1 MRNRDA
7 VLLVFIILLAVVAVW
22 IALPI
27 DHPYWARQALVWQT
41 PPEYRDLQL
50 KEGLDL
56 QGGTQVLLQ
65 AAPPP
70 GQTVT
75 SDDMEAAKT
84 TVERRVNGLGV
95 TEPLVQLEGNNRI
108 IVELPGISNPD
119 AAVQTIRS
127 TGQLEFVEF
136 GPANSTNGAPT
147 SWPNIQQGVYVRT
160 NDSNHPPSSAIT
172 NTVKDPYP
180 NQVFKTIMTGR
191 YLSQV
196 GTQLNSSGQPNIAFQ
211 LSSDGAKIFGD
222 YTTAHV
228 GDVLGIVLDN
238 IVLSAPRIN
247 SAIPDGSGIIEG
259 SFTLD
264 EANNLAVQMRY
275 GSLPVPL
282 DVVDRRTIGATLGAD
297 SVRHSVLAGMVGL
310 IIVILFMI
318 AQYRLPGMVAAVALL
333 IYMALN
339 LALYKLIPVTL
350 TLPGIAGFLL
360 STGMAVDANV
370 LIFERMKEELRWGR
384 SLEYAVNA
392 AFHRAWPSIRDSNLS
407 TIISCV
413 VLILFGRT
421 FGAQQ
426 VMGFAINLSLGVL
439 ISMFTAVVVTRT
451 FMSLLFHSEQVEAL
465 RGKRLLVDF

>member
-1 MRNRDA
+1 M
-7 VLLVFIILLAVVAVW
+7 
-22 IALPI
+22 
-27 DHPYWARQALVWQT
+27 Q
-41 PPEYRDLQL
+41 
-50 KEGLDL
+50 
-56 QGGTQVLLQ
+56 
-65 AAPPP
+65 
-70 GQTVT
+70 
-75 SDDMEAAKT
+75 AAKT

-95 TEPLVQLEGNNRI
+95 TEPLVQMEGNNRI

-136 GPANSTNGAPT
+136 GPASSTNGAPT

-160 NDSNHPPSSAIT
+160 DDSNHPPSSAIT

-211 LSSDGAKIFGD
+211 LTSDGAKIFGD

-282 DVVDRRTIGATLGAD
+282 DVVDRRTIGATLGSD
-297 SVRHSVLAGMVGL
+297 SVRHSVLAGLVGL

-318 AQYRLPGMVAAVALL
+318 AQYRLPGVVAAVALL
-333 IYMALN
+333 IYMAFN

-360 STGMAVDANV
+360 LTGMAVDANV

-392 AFHRAWPSIRDSNLS
+392 AFHRAWPSIRDSNLFDDHQL
-407 TIISCV
+407 CRADPV
-413 VLILFGRT
+413 RP
-421 FGAQQ
+421 
-426 VMGFAINLSLGVL
+426 
-439 ISMFTAVVVTRT
+439 
-451 FMSLLFHSEQVEAL
+451 HL
-465 RGKRLLVDF
+465 RGAAGYGLCHQPGPRCADQHVYRRRRHADLHVFAVPQRAGRGAARQALAGRLLGRCRDEIGSAAGLPFGKFA